1 MQSEEE
7 EYNSSGRLFNNHTEL
22 DVHLVLHNVR
32 IQLAEIVS
40 SLLDMIHHGV
50 LNFLLGNIQRL
61 LLLGEHSRNRFICT
75 LSHPKTYTK
84 SVNMLRE
91 TEDFGVVHT
100 SRGCI
105 SS

>member
-7 EYNSSGRLFNNHTEL
+7 YNISGGLLNNHTEL

-40 SLLDMIHHGV
+40 GLLDMIHHGV
-50 LNFLLGNIQRL
+50 LNLLLGNIQSL
-61 LLLGEHSRNRFICT
+61 LLLGEHSRNRFIYR

-91 TEDFGVVHT
+91 TEYFGVVHT

-105 SS
+105 SG